1 MSDETNEDSQFI
13 TSIRQGKEPTLR
25 NLGMGPISLLTE
37 NEELRHQIGVAHDII
52 LARQA
57 EARIAQLLLEMGEA
71 HLKGREAEVR
81 VAEAEVALATIRQGE
96 ARRRLKYFFR
106 LKEVAKENLSDAQMQ
121 AAILHL
127 EGREAGIESP
137 EVISLCFQENGGRDQ
152 PADISLTL
160 N

>member
-1 MSDETNEDSQFI
+1 
-13 TSIRQGKEPTLR
+13 
-25 NLGMGPISLLTE
+25 MGPISLLTE

-106 LKEVAKENLSDAQMQ
+106 LKEVTKENLSDAQMQ

-137 EVISLCFQENGGRDQ
+137 EVISLCFQGQ
-152 PADISLTL
+152 
-160 N
+160 